1 VRQIG
6 VSACNQRPGKP
17 ALVTCNQMVMKVL
30 TVTSNYKVTRNEGRT
45 GAGLFPQA
53 QPFF

>member
-1 VRQIG
+1 M
-6 VSACNQRPGKP
+6 SASTLNQLSGTP